1 MEVEK
6 AIIRAL
12 KNIGMPD
19 DIIPILADRDGVEPR
34 APFLIIQTISTTKI
48 GTPTRSITHKE
59 GNVVETLYQLKE
71 FDYAFTFHAST
82 SGSTHDWV
90 QYFSDGLTS
99 DLLDW
104 AFVREGLGIVHA
116 GEVMYQ
122 PSPVQGEN
130 YKRAIIN
137 MTFRSEVS
145 NDYVVNKFSGIG
157 VSGIITNPEESG
169 LGEISVDVDF
179 NEKEKQ

>member
-12 KNIGMPD
+12 KNIGMPS

-48 GTPTRSITHKE
+48 GTPTRGVTHKE

-71 FDYAFTFHAST
+71 FDYALTFHAST
-82 SGSTHDWV
+82 SGDTHDWV
-90 QYFSDGLTS
+90 QYFSDGLSS

-104 AFVREGLGIVHA
+104 AFVQEGLGIVHA

-122 PSPVQGEN
+122 PSPVQGVN
-130 YKRAIIN
+130 YKRAILNI
-137 MTFRSEVS
+137 TFRSEVS
-145 NDYVVNKFSGIG
+145 NEYVVNNFSGIG
-157 VSGIITNPEESG
+157 VSGSAIDPIAG
-169 LGEISVDVDF
+169 KIGEINVDIDF
-179 NEKEKQ
+179 NEKEK